1 MHEVSR
7 EYIIISWK
15 SLKNWN
21 MSAIFAKLKMVL
33 NCWIEFF
40 FLRKALEQ
48 CFLGSTGYIQ
58 FLALTSTSGVIFT
71 ACVNQFCFLLIFL

>member
-1 MHEVSR
+1 MYEFSR

-33 NCWIEFF
+33 NCWIGKHWNNV
-40 FLRKALEQ
+40 FLDQLVN
-48 CFLGSTGYIQ
+48 IQ
-58 FLALTSTSGVIFT
+58 FLA
-71 ACVNQFCFLLIFL
+71 